1 MLYSRWLQI
10 FMSNVQVDAGLR
22 FENRKQKYQYMFNVK
37 TPKRIYYL
45 VAENEADMNKWVD
58 AVCQVCGL
66 KAYTQDEEQQ
76 SKNICI
82 YNLNLLFLF
91 LLITHMNQTCF
102 FQYFNMSRKN
112 LHQLHPLARFPVHTF
127 LLASAF
133 PGVDLTTPVP

>member
-1 MLYSRWLQI
+1 M
-10 FMSNVQVDAGLR
+10 DAGLR

-76 SKNICI
+76 SKNLNCSLLVLLCCLSFIVLK
-82 YNLNLLFLF
+82 YN
-91 LLITHMNQTCF
+91 T
-102 FQYFNMSRKN
+102 
-112 LHQLHPLARFPVHTF
+112 
-127 LLASAF
+127 SALYIEF
-133 PGVDLTTPVP
+133 

>member
-1 MLYSRWLQI
+1 M
-10 FMSNVQVDAGLR
+10 DAGLR

-76 SKNICI
+76 S
-82 YNLNLLFLF
+82 NLNSISYSFVFFLAT
-91 LLITHMNQTCF
+91 LKMLTIQRTLN
-102 FQYFNMSRKN
+102 N
-112 LHQLHPLARFPVHTF
+112 L
-127 LLASAF
+127 
-133 PGVDLTTPVP
+133 

>member
-1 MLYSRWLQI
+1 MN
-10 FMSNVQVDAGLR
+10 NVQVDAGLR

-76 SKNICI
+76 SKDICI
-82 YNLNLLFLF
+82 YNLNLLL
-91 LLITHMNQTCF
+91 LLITHMNHVF
-102 FQYFNMSRKN
+102 FSI
-112 LHQLHPLARFPVHTF
+112 
-127 LLASAF
+127 SI
-133 PGVDLTTPVP
+133 

>member
-1 MLYSRWLQI
+1 MCVCVYNINREYSYVQSI
-10 FMSNVQVDAGLR
+10 PQVDAGLR

-76 SKNICI
+76 SN
-82 YNLNLLFLF
+82 
-91 LLITHMNQTCF
+91 T
-102 FQYFNMSRKN
+102 
-112 LHQLHPLARFPVHTF
+112 
-127 LLASAF
+127 
-133 PGVDLTTPVP
+133 DLTR